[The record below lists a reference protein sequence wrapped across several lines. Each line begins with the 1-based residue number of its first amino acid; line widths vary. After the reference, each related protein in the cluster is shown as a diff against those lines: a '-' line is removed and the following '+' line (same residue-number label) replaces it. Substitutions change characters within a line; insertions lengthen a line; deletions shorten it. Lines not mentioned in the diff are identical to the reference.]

1 MVTALTGAL
10 AGVVHVLSGPD
21 HLAAVTPLAIA
32 RRRGSWL
39 TGWAWGVGHASGV
52 TAVAALAIVLRDLLP
67 PVELIASWSEK
78 IVGGALI
85 AVGLWALRR
94 GLRIQ
99 TASHVHDG
107 IPHDHVHVQAGPAIV
122 RRLGHGH
129 ASFLMGVLHGI
140 AGSSHF
146 LGVLPA
152 LALPT
157 ASAAFTYI
165 AAFGLATVATMTTF
179 TALVGLAAGWSRATS
194 AYAYRTVVFAGAALA
209 MGVGGFW
216 LMHSAVF

>member
-10 AGVVHVLSGPD
+10 AGAVHVLSGPD

-32 RRRGSWL
+32 QRRRSWL
-39 TGWAWGVGHASGV
+39 TGSTWGVGHASGV
-52 TAVAALAIVLRDLLP
+52 TAVAALAVLLRDVLP

-78 IVGGALI
+78 IVGGALL
-85 AVGLWALRR
+85 AVGFWALRR
-94 GLRIQ
+94 GLRLRPGSHQ
-99 TASHVHDG
+99 HDGVAHDHLHVH
-107 IPHDHVHVQAGPAIV
+107 AGPAFV

-129 ASFLMGVLHGI
+129 ASFLMGVLHGL

-165 AAFGLATVATMTTF
+165 AAFGVATVVAMTAF
-179 TALVGLAAGWSRATS
+179 TAFVGLAAERSRATS
-194 AYAYRTVVFAGAALA
+194 AHAYRTVVFAGAALA
-209 MGVGGFW
+209 MVVGGFW
-216 LMHSAVF
+216 LIHPAMF